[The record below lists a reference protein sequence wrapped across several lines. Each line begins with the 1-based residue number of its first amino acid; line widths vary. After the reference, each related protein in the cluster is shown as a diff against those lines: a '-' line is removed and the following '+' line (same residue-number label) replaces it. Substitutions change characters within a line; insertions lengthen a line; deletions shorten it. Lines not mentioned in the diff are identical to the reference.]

1 MKMFNYSAM
10 GALALVILLWLA
22 ILFDTGNILHHIS
35 ESLHLIE
42 KMVKT
47 EVD

>member
-1 MKMFNYSAM
+1 MKMFNYSAL
-10 GALALVILLWLA
+10 GALALVIMLWVA
-22 ILFDTGNILHHIS
+22 ILFDVGNILHHIS
-35 ESLHLIE
+35 ESLHFIE

>member
-1 MKMFNYSAM
+1 MSNYSAI

-22 ILFDTGNILHHIS
+22 ILFDTGNILHNIS

-47 EVD
+47 KPD

>member
-10 GALALVILLWLA
+10 GALALVILVWLA
-22 ILFDTGNILHHIS
+22 ILFDTANILHHIS

-42 KMVKT
+42 NMVKN
-47 EVD
+47 DIN